1 MTAVVS
7 LGSNLGDR
15 LAHLRA
21 GVEVLRQQLVVE
33 AVSAVYETDPVG
45 VDDSQSAYLNAVAIL
60 TTDDAERALAAAQLA
75 EAAEGRERP
84 YRWAPRTLDVDV
96 VAVDGFT
103 SDHPRLTVPHPR
115 AHERAFVLLP
125 CLEVEPAAELPGL
138 GSVRDLL
145 SGIGEAGVHRYAGPE
160 AIR

>member
-45 VDDSQSAYLNAVAIL
+45 VDSHSAYLNAVAIL
-60 TTDDAERALAAAQLA
+60 TTDDAERALAAAHLA

-103 SDHPRLTVPHPR
+103 SDDPRLTLPHPR

-125 CLEVEPAAELPGL
+125 WLELEPAAELPGL

>member
-45 VDDSQSAYLNAVAIL
+45 VDSQSAYLNAVAIL
-60 TTDDAERALAAAQLA
+60 TTDDAEQALAAAHLA

-103 SDHPRLTVPHPR
+103 SDDPRLTVPHPR
-115 AHERAFVLLP
+115 AHERAFVLRP
-125 CLEVEPAAELPGL
+125 WLELEPAAELPGR

-145 SGIGEAGVHRYAGPE
+145 SGIGEAGVHRFAGPE

>member
-21 GVEVLRQQLVVE
+21 GVEVLGQRLPVE

-45 VDDSQSAYLNAVAIL
+45 VDSQSAYLNAVAIL
-60 TTDDAERALAAAQLA
+60 TTDDAERALAAAHLA

-84 YRWAPRTLDVDV
+84 YRWAARTLDVDV

-103 SDHPRLTVPHPR
+103 SDDPRLTVPHPR

-125 CLEVEPAAELPGL
+125 WLELEPAAELPGR

-145 SGIGEAGVHRYAGPE
+145 AEIGEAGVHRYAGPE

>member
-45 VDDSQSAYLNAVAIL
+45 VDSHSAYLNAVAIL
-60 TTDDAERALAAAQLA
+60 TTDDAERALAAAHLA

-103 SDHPRLTVPHPR
+103 SDDPRLTVPHPR
-115 AHERAFVLLP
+115 AHERAFVLRP
-125 CLEVEPAAELPGL
+125 WLELEPAAELPGR

>member
-21 GVEVLRQQLVVE
+21 GVEVLRQQLDVE

-45 VDDSQSAYLNAVAIL
+45 VEDQPPYLNAVAIL
-60 TTDDAERALAAAQLA
+60 DTHDAEQALAAALLA
-75 EAAEGRERP
+75 EAAEGRERS

-103 SDHPRLTVPHPR
+103 SDDPRLTVPHPR

-125 CLEVEPAAELPGL
+125 WLELEPAAELPGR

-145 SGIGEAGVHRYAGPE
+145 SGIGDAGVRRYASPE

>member
-21 GVEVLRQQLVVE
+21 GVAVLREQLPVE

-45 VDDSQSAYLNAVAIL
+45 VDSQSAYLNAVAIL
-60 TTDDAERALAAAQLA
+60 STDDADKALAAAHLA

-103 SDHPRLTVPHPR
+103 SDDPRLTLPHPR

-125 CLEVEPAAELPGL
+125 WLELEPAAELPGL
-138 GSVRDLL
+138 GTVRDLL
-145 SGIGEAGVHRYAGPE
+145 AAIGEAGVHRYAGPE
-160 AIR
+160 AIC